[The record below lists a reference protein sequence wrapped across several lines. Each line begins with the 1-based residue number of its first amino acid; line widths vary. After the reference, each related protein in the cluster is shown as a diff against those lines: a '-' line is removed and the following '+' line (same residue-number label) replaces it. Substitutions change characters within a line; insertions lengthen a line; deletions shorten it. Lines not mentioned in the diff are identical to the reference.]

1 MTSLGIYEPNEHS
14 RVGIWT
20 RRRTNGLKSSSINR
34 NSANVLSFLAAESI
48 AALLDSGAE
57 SEADMVM
64 VVVKGGTQPAAVYHP
79 DQKQKLSPP
88 MAPNRFNASQIRNKV
103 KREEVHRAAKREK
116 KQAKLKR
123 RLLQAQVEKKNP
135 EEKQVSSG
143 YLDFLKS
150 INGHFNAEKACRKR
164 AKDPRQYARI

>member
-1 MTSLGIYEPNEHS
+1 
-14 RVGIWT
+14 
-20 RRRTNGLKSSSINR
+20 LKSSSINR

-64 VVVKGGTQPAAVYHP
+64 VVVKGRIQPAAVYHP
-79 DQKQKLSPP
+79 DQGQKLSPP

-123 RLLQAQVEKKNP
+123 RLLQAQVEKNNP

-143 YLDFLKS
+143 CLDIPKS
-150 INGHFNAEKACRKR
+150 INSHLNAEKACCKR
-164 AKDPRQYARI
+164 AKDPRQHARI